1 MAENRERDDRGKSRR
16 KTKATGFRLSN
27 NPVESEESQ
36 RENENEDVKVDLIV
50 ICIIQGHI

>member
-1 MAENRERDDRGKSRR
+1 MAENRERDDRGNSRQ

-36 RENENEDVKVDLIV
+36 REKENEDVKVDLIV
-50 ICIIQGHI
+50 ICII